1 MKIISNKKS
10 LDDMRNLVADFSPSF
25 GLILRLLAQNQS
37 TLQSRVSQLP
47 KL

>member
-10 LDDMRNLVADFSPSF
+10 LEDMRNLVADFSPSF
-25 GLILRLLAQNQS
+25 GLTLQLLAQNQS
-37 TLQSRVSQLP
+37 TLQSRVNQLP